1 MMRSARA
8 YFLSRARRE
17 KFLLVAFIAIGLLWW
32 ASAFSTR
39 AGVFWSAQRA
49 TTLQLTEQ
57 AQWIRN
63 RTSIEETA
71 QKTAA
76 RLDPAKTLNGNQ
88 LVTAVLRLATE
99 AGLKNIQTSG
109 SLENTTTGQFAI
121 HSQEFT
127 VRNVDWEP
135 LLKFYGALQQRSPYL
150 AIERF
155 TLQSPNNAPQHV
167 LQIKVTSVE
176 IVKP

>member
-1 MMRSARA
+1 MIRSLRA
-8 YFLSRARRE
+8 YFLSRALRE

-39 AGVFWSAQRA
+39 ASAFWSAQRA
-49 TTLQLTEQ
+49 TSLQLTEQ
-57 AQWIRN
+57 GQWIRN
-63 RTSIEETA
+63 RTMIEETA
-71 QKTAA
+71 KQTAA
-76 RLDPAKTLNGNQ
+76 RLDTTKTLNGNQ
-88 LVTAVLRLATE
+88 LVTTVPRLATE

-109 SLENTTTGQFAI
+109 SLENTTTGQFSV
-121 HSQEFT
+121 HSQEFV

-135 LLKFYGALQQRSPYL
+135 LLKFYEALQQRSPYI

-155 TLQSPNNAPQHV
+155 TLQSPTNAPQHV